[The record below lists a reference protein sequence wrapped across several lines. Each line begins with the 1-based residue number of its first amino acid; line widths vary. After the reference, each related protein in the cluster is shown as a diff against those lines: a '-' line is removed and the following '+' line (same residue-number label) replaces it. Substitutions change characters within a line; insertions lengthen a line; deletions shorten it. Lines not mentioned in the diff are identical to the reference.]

1 MGSFVVVVECILGH
15 SNFFLVAFQ
24 HLKNFFNYHLFIHM
38 SFDSA
43 NKYLFTSAIDQKTL
57 F

>member
-1 MGSFVVVVECILGH
+1 MGSFVVVVEFILGH

-24 HLKNFFNYHLFIHM
+24 HLKNFFNYLFIHM